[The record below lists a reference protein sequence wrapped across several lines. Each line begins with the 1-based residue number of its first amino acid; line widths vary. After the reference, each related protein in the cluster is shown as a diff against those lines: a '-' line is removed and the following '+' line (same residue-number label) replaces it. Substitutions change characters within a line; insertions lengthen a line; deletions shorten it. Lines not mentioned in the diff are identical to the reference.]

1 MPRTVAVASVR
12 YGAGPSAMSCKIT
25 GSLRQF
31 WPDAPPPKQ
40 NFFDDVPEL
49 LARGQHIEGPIAQ
62 ML

>member
-1 MPRTVAVASVR
+1 MPRGCGCCVRAVLGKPVSDELQ
-12 YGAGPSAMSCKIT
+12 IT

-49 LARGQHIEGPIAQ
+49 LARGQHI
-62 ML
+62 